1 MLLVVAGAGRDCCTL
16 ALKTTEKDNNA
27 PELGHVLSGVADD
40 ISGICKYFEKSLDGI
55 CSRSTGQ
62 TTARNQTV
70 FTGTGNNFLLGA
82 NNCDYKSDSFAET
95 RRLMLAVAYSC
106 IVYDDAP
113 STIHFQ
119 RLFNALLSSP
129 LILKL

>member
-1 MLLVVAGAGRDCCTL
+1 MLPVVAGAGRDCCTL

-40 ISGICKYFEKSLDGI
+40 ISGICKYFEKSLDGT
-55 CSRSTGQ
+55 CSRTTGQ

-82 NNCDYKSDSFAET
+82 NNCDYKSDT
-95 RRLMLAVAYSC
+95 VLRRH
-106 IVYDDAP
+106 DD
-113 STIHFQ
+113 
-119 RLFNALLSSP
+119 
-129 LILKL
+129 